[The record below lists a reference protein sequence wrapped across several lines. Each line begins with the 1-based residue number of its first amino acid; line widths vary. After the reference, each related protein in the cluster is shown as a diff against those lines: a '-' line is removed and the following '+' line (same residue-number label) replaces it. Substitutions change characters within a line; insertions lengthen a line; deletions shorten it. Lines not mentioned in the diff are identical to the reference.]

1 MASTTFDA
9 LYGTIFGTSGGKSQ
23 REKRN
28 KLVSFYENQFVERAK
43 RDEAKRDL
51 SHDPTWIKLTTDMAE
66 MNTEYSRHEQALMR
80 LDKDLAAKSKE
91 LSEYEKKCGCDAPQ
105 PRKLEYDTDTIAKI
119 KRVNDLYKADR
130 DA

>member
-9 LYGTIFGTSGGKSQ
+9 LYETIFGTSGGKSQ

-28 KLVSFYENQFVERAK
+28 ELVSFYEDQFVERAKLAK

-91 LSEYEKKCGCDAPQ
+91 LSEYGCDESPQ